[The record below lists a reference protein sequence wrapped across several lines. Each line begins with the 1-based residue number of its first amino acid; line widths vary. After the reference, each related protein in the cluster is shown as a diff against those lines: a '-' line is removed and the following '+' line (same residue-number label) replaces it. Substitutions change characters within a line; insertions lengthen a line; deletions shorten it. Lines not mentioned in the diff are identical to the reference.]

1 MPERLNVTQQ
11 NDTSLAHLVHKQWE
25 IPTDVSTQEE
35 GNTVKEKRRK
45 WDVPLSFFEGRVTV
59 SLEPSEF
66 YQLVKTAPDL
76 PTLPTPA
83 PLVKTSS
90 QHSA

>member
-1 MPERLNVTQQ
+1 MYQLKRKETLLKKR
-11 NDTSLAHLVHKQWE
+11 
-25 IPTDVSTQEE
+25 EE
-35 GNTVKEKRRK
+35 NKTCHF
-45 WDVPLSFFEGRVTV
+45 SFEGRVTV

-83 PLVKTSS
+83 LLVKTSS

>member
-1 MPERLNVTQQ
+1 MYQLKRKETVLKKR
-11 NDTSLAHLVHKQWE
+11 
-25 IPTDVSTQEE
+25 EE
-35 GNTVKEKRRK
+35 NETCHF
-45 WDVPLSFFEGRVTV
+45 SFEGRVTV

-83 PLVKTSS
+83 LLVKTSS

>member
-1 MPERLNVTQQ
+1 M
-11 NDTSLAHLVHKQWE
+11 E
-25 IPTDVSTQEE
+25 ILTYVSTQEE
-35 GNTVKEKRRK
+35 ANTVKEKKMRLAIS
-45 WDVPLSFFEGRVTV
+45 VQCNFSFFDSRVTV

-83 PLVKTSS
+83 LLAKTSLYS